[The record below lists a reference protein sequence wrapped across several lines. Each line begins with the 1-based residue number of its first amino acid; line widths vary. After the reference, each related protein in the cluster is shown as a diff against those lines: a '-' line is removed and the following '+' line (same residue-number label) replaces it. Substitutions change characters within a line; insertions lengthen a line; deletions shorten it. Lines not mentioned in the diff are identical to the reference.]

1 MAHPFLERLGSARAP
16 LLADGAMG
24 TMIYS
29 RGIPFERCYDELN
42 ASQPELIEQIHR
54 EYIAAG
60 AELIE
65 TNTFGANRI
74 RLAEFGLP
82 DRVKE
87 LNNRGVRIA
96 REAREVAGESVY
108 VAGSIGPIGQPLAPI
123 GNVTLHD
130 VRQAFQEQVEALL
143 ERGVDLIVL
152 ETFYDLAEIT
162 EAILAVRETTDLP
175 LIAQMSFGEEGHVG
189 SGQDPSEVARTL
201 ERLGADVVGLN
212 CGVGPQ
218 KALDVVHQMAGATG
232 RPLSAQPN
240 AGLPAIVAGRTVYVA
255 TPEYFAD
262 FARRVVANGVR
273 LVGGCCGTTP
283 AHIRAMKLGLAQ
295 PEVPTERRVRVV
307 PAPEPPPPIDDAG
320 EEDPNTLRAKLQRG
334 EFVVSVELDPPRG
347 LNPRKAIE
355 GAAALRDAGVD
366 CINIGDSPMATVRM
380 SALGLALL
388 VIKHAG
394 VEPII
399 HCTPRDRNLMALQ
412 SDLLGAHANG
422 LRNVIAV
429 TGDPPRQGQTPRA
442 TTVWDVD
449 AIGLIAMLKRFNQG
463 IDLAGRSIG
472 RRASFHVAGAVT
484 PVADDIEREL
494 DRLRQKIEA
503 GADFVMSQPL
513 WSLEQLLEF
522 ERRAGKLPVPHVLGI
537 LPLESFKHAEL
548 LHNEV
553 PGMVVPPKV
562 RERMRRA
569 GERGREVGLELTY
582 EFIEQA
588 RQHVQGVYVITSY
601 GRYDVAIDL
610 VRSLKGQVPAAV
622 SS

>member
-1 MAHPFLERLGSARAP
+1 
-16 LLADGAMG
+16 MG
-24 TMIYS
+24 TMVYS

-54 EYIAAG
+54 AYIAAG

-74 RLAEFGLP
+74 RLAEFGLQ

-108 VAGSIGPIGQPLAPI
+108 VAGSIGPVGQPLAPI
-123 GNVTLHD
+123 GAITLHD
-130 VRQAFQEQVEALL
+130 VRLAFREQVEALL
-143 ERGVDLIVL
+143 ERGVDLLVL

-175 LIAQMSFGEEGHVG
+175 LIAQMSFSEDGRVG
-189 SGQDPSEVARTL
+189 SGQEAHEVARTL

-218 KALDVVHQMAGATG
+218 KALEVIHQMSGATA

-240 AGLPAIVAGRTVYVA
+240 AGLPATVAGRTVYVA

-262 FARRVVANGVR
+262 FVRRVVPDGVR

-283 AHIRAMKLGLAQ
+283 EHVRAMKLGLAQ
-295 PEVPTERRVRVV
+295 PEVPTEPRAPIV
-307 PAPEPPPPIDDAG
+307 PSAEPPPPSDEPG
-320 EEDPNTLRAKLQRG
+320 EEDPNTLRARLRRG
-334 EFVVSVELDPPRG
+334 DFVVSVELDPPRG

-355 GAAALRDAGVD
+355 GAAALRDAGAD

-388 VIKHAG
+388 MIKHAG

-422 LRNVIAV
+422 VRNVIAV
-429 TGDPPRQGQTPRA
+429 TGDPPRQGQTPGA

-472 RRASFHVAGAVT
+472 RRASFHVACAVT
-484 PVADDIEREL
+484 PVAEDTEREL

-513 WSLEQLLEF
+513 WSMEQLLEF
-522 ERRAGKLPVPHVLGI
+522 ERRAGKLPIPHVLGI

-548 LHNEV
+548 LHHEV
-553 PGMVVPPKV
+553 PGMVVPADV
-562 RERMRRA
+562 RERMRKA
-569 GERGREVGLELTY
+569 GEHGREVGLELTR
-582 EFIEQA
+582 EFIEGA
-588 RQHVQGVYVITSY
+588 RRHVQGVYIITSY

-610 VRSLKGQVPAAV
+610 VRALKQPVAASA
-622 SS
+622 SSS

>member
-1 MAHPFLERLGSARAP
+1 MAHPFLERLARGP
-16 LLADGAMG
+16 LVADGAMG
-24 TMIYS
+24 TMVYA
-29 RGIPFERCYDELN
+29 RGIPFSHASDELN

-74 RLAEFGLP
+74 RLAEFGLQE
-82 DRVKE
+82 RVRE

-108 VAGSIGPIGQPLAPI
+108 VAGSIGPVGQPLAPI
-123 GNVTLHD
+123 GTVTLHD
-130 VRQAFQEQVEALL
+130 VRQAFREQVEALL

-175 LIAQMSFGEEGHVG
+175 LVAQMSFGDEGHIS
-189 SGQDPSEVARTL
+189 SGQDPAEVARTL

-212 CGVGPQ
+212 CGLGPQ
-218 KALDVVHQMAGATG
+218 RVLDFVQQMASATV

-240 AGLPAIVAGRTVYVA
+240 AGLPALVGGRTVYVS

-262 FARRVVANGVR
+262 FARRVTAEGVR

-283 AHIRAMKLGLAQ
+283 EHIRSMKIGLTMAEA
-295 PEVPTERRVRVV
+295 PVERRVTIA
-307 PAPEPPPPIDDAG
+307 PAAPPPPPSEDGDDERPG
-320 EEDPNTLRAKLQRG
+320 SLGAKLRRG
-334 EFVVSVELDPPRG
+334 DFVVSVELDPPKG

-355 GAAALRDAGVD
+355 GAAALRDVGVD

-380 SALGLALL
+380 SAMGLALL
-388 VIKHAG
+388 MMQHVG

-399 HCTPRDRNLMALQ
+399 HCTTRDRNLMALQ
-412 SDLLGAHANG
+412 SELLGAHANG
-422 LRNVIAV
+422 IRNVIAL
-429 TGDPPRQGQTPRA
+429 TGDPPRQGQQSKA
-442 TTVWDVD
+442 TAIWDVD
-449 AIGLIAMLKRFNQG
+449 SIGLVAMLKRFNQG

-472 RRASFHVAGAVT
+472 RRADFTVACAWPGPDPENV
-484 PVADDIEREL
+484 DKEL

-503 GADFVMSQPL
+503 GADLVMSQPM
-513 WSLEQLLEF
+513 WTMEQLLEF
-522 ERRAGKLPVPHVLGI
+522 ERRAGQLPVPHVLGI
-537 LPLESFKHAEL
+537 LPLESDKQAEF

-553 PGMVVPPKV
+553 PGMFVPEEI
-562 RERMRRA
+562 REKMRQA
-569 GERGREVGLELTY
+569 GPRGREVGLEMAA
-582 EFIEQA
+582 EFIA
-588 RQHVQGVYVITSY
+588 RARAHVAGVYIITSY
-601 GRYDVAIDL
+601 GRYDVAVDL
-610 VRSLKGQVPAAV
+610 VRMLKAAV
-622 SS
+622 AA